1 MMEFNPVAG
10 VSYNTYAKR
19 GVLIGAPVTNFETG
33 ITTQILSV
41 FDVIQ
46 DSPYVIERASANL
59 TVDFNPDSSL
69 SNKSTRVIQSDV
81 SEEGFVYVL

>member
-33 ITTQILSV
+33 ITT
-41 FDVIQ
+41 
-46 DSPYVIERASANL
+46 
-59 TVDFNPDSSL
+59 
-69 SNKSTRVIQSDV
+69 
-81 SEEGFVYVL
+81 